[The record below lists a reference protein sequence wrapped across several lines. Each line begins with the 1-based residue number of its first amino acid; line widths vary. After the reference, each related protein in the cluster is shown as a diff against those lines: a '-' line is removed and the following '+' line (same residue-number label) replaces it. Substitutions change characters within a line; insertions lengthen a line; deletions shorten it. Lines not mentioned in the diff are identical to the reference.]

1 MITIAPRLLDELVSR
16 TGSAYPSMALSA
28 KSDGEPSS
36 SDRRPEKR
44 GGATMGSRPA
54 GQDGHG
60 QENDDRRA
68 APVGTAL
75 VSRRYL

>member
-1 MITIAPRLLDELVSR
+1 MFTIVPRLLDELESR

-36 SDRRPEKR
+36 SDRRHEKR
-44 GGATMGSRPA
+44 RGTTVGSPPA
-54 GQDGHG
+54 GQGG
-60 QENDDRRA
+60 RRQENDDRRA
-68 APVGTAL
+68 APVGQAL